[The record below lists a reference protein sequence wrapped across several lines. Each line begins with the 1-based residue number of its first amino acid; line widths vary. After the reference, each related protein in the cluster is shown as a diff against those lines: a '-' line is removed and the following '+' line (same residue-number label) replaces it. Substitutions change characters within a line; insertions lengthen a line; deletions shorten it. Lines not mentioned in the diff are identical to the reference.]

1 MNTTLTPADLDP
13 RRQAMLLYFQGYRV
27 ARIAEMLGEKV
38 ATVHSWKKRD
48 KWGDY
53 GPLDQMQLT
62 TAARYCQL
70 IMKEHKEGKDFK
82 EIDLLARQSERHA
95 RIGKFNNGGNEAD
108 LNPNVANRN
117 KGPRRQPEKNVFTD
131 EQIEKLEEIF
141 HSSMFNYQRHWWEA
155 GKTNRIRNL
164 LKSRQIGATFYFA
177 REALI
182 DALLTGR
189 NQIFLS
195 ASKAQAHVF
204 KQYIIDFAKEVE
216 VELKGDPMVLPNGAT
231 LYFLGT
237 NARTAQSYHG
247 NLYLDE
253 YFWIP
258 KFQELRKVASGM
270 AIHKKWRQ
278 TYFSTPSSL
287 THSAYPFWS
296 GALFNRGRNKAD
308 KVDIDLSHNNLAPG
322 LLCADGQYR
331 QIVTVEDAVRGGC
344 NLFDLDQLRM
354 EYSPDEYQ
362 NLLMCEFVDDLAS
375 VFPLSELQACMVD
388 SWEVWTDFHAL
399 ALRPFGWREVWIG
412 YDPAKG
418 TQNGDSA
425 GCVVVAP
432 PAVPGGKFRILERHQ
447 WRGMDFRAQAD
458 AIKKLTEQY
467 NVTYIGIDSTG
478 VGHGVYENVKAF
490 FPAVREFVYNP
501 NVKNALVLKAYDII
515 SHRRLEFDAGHTDIA
530 QSFMAIRR
538 ATTASGNRPTYE
550 ASRSEEA
557 SHADLAW
564 ATMHALFNE
573 PLQGESATLFRR
585 KYYINGSHAG
595 FIMYMTDAAQNQ
607 EDVNNLRNAMK
618 SAKGPGNF
626 RNLFMYSPNGK
637 KDGLQIIPLSEVAAK
652 DEFLNIKNVSR
663 DDMMAAH
670 RVPPQMMGIMPNNVG
685 GFGDVEKA
693 SRVFVR
699 NELMPLQKRLQE
711 MNDWLGKEAIQ
722 FNTYSLD
729 IVP

>member
-1 MNTTLTPADLDP
+1 MF
-13 RRQAMLLYFQGYRV
+13 LYFSGIRI
-27 ARIAEMLGEKV
+27 ARIAEMLGEKP

-48 KWGDY
+48 KWADI

-70 IMKEHKEGKDFK
+70 VMKEQKEGKDYK
-82 EIDLLARQSERHA
+82 EIDLLSRQAVQQA

-108 LNPNVANRN
+108 LNPKVANRN
-117 KGPRRQPEKNVFTD
+117 KGPRKPPEKNVFSD

-141 HSSMFNYQRHWWEA
+141 HGSAFDYQRQWWEA
-155 GKTNRIRNL
+155 GKIHRIRNL

-182 DALLTGR
+182 DALITGR

-204 KQYIIDFAKEVE
+204 KQYIIEFAREVD
-216 VELKGDPMVLPNGAT
+216 VELKGDPMTLSNGAT

-270 AIHKKWRQ
+270 ALHKKWRQ

-296 GALFNRGRNKAD
+296 GALFNKGRAKAD
-308 KVDIDLSHNNLAPG
+308 RVEIDLSQAHLSPG
-322 LLCADGQYR
+322 ALCPDGQFR
-331 QIVTVEDAVRGGC
+331 QIVTIEDAVRGGC
-344 NLFDLDQLRM
+344 NLFDLDQLSL
-354 EYSPDEYQ
+354 EYSPDEFQ
-362 NLLMCEFVDDLAS
+362 NLLMCQFVDDLAS
-375 VFPLSELQACMVD
+375 VFPLALMQACMVD
-388 SWEVWTDFHAL
+388 SWEVWDDFEPL
-399 ALRPFGWREVWIG
+399 MVRPFGWRPVWIG

-425 GCVVVAP
+425 GCVVIAP
-432 PAVPGGKFRILERHQ
+432 PDVPGGKFRILERHQ
-447 WRGMDFRAQAD
+447 WRGMDFRAQAK
-458 AIKKLTEQY
+458 AIEELTKKY

-478 VGHGVYENVKAF
+478 VGDGVYKSVKQF
-490 FPAVREFVYNP
+490 FPAAREFVYNP

-515 SHRRLEFDAGHTDIA
+515 SHRRLEYDAGLTDIA

-573 PLQGESATLFRR
+573 PLEGT
-585 KYYINGSHAG
+585 
-595 FIMYMTDAAQNQ
+595 T
-607 EDVNNLRNAMK
+607 VNN
-618 SAKGPGNF
+618 S
-626 RNLFMYSPNGK
+626 
-637 KDGLQIIPLSEVAAK
+637 
-652 DEFLNIKNVSR
+652 NI
-663 DDMMAAH
+663 
-670 RVPPQMMGIMPNNVG
+670 
-685 GFGDVEKA
+685 VEI
-693 SRVFVR
+693 F
-699 NELMPLQKRLQE
+699 
-711 MNDWLGKEAIQ
+711 
-722 FNTYSLD
+722 
-729 IVP
+729 